1 MTVGLGS
8 GPWTLLVSCS
18 FFVPVPAIV
27 VKSQRQLES
36 ILPYLPLPSLP
47 LSLSTSLASSS
58 TSLAK
63 KERSSGTLCSASS
76 LTLIP
81 AYNRKPSLKLHQKS
95 RSLRNSYLS
104 ATYLAAPSSNDLQQ
118 NHNHSRD
125 YHSNY
130 CYGYNNNND
139 SYYNPNYDASM
150 SPRDTPVLFTFPY
163 PPYGHHFPTSVQVTG
178 NFDEW
183 QRTCY
188 LHKNDVLNRFE
199 TDVQIDLERLTLV
212 KDHEDQ
218 DMKRKERDYE
228 GNLNN
233 IRFLRDVTEEEEK
246 EAHQEEKQRNE
257 VHLKK
262 DEISGDVKPSQD
274 GSVVPPN
281 DHHSVVNGDEHDG
294 DGDYGVVLLQ
304 GEPVTVPSRNKNG
317 DAQLSIDASAMPTS
331 TSSDSLE
338 TVITTATT
346 TTALAPSLS
355 SSRPITIHISTAPSS
370 MTSSA
375 TSSPTTSGHNINNK
389 ANSPSHH
396 NLFSK
401 RNSMIVMP
409 SAPTTAISTSA
420 PALPSTNT
428 PSNVSSKTE
437 KRKTGFWRKLK
448 KVLS

>member
-1 MTVGLGS
+1 M
-8 GPWTLLVSCS
+8 PILLHPCGHHSPD
-18 FFVPVPAIV
+18 FII
-27 VKSQRQLES
+27 ET
-36 ILPYLPLPSLP
+36 PSLFV
-47 LSLSTSLASSS
+47 LM
-58 TSLAK
+58 
-63 KERSSGTLCSASS
+63 
-76 LTLIP
+76 
-81 AYNRKPSLKLHQKS
+81 
-95 RSLRNSYLS
+95 
-104 ATYLAAPSSNDLQQ
+104 

-130 CYGYNNNND
+130 YYYGYNYNND
-139 SYYNPNYDASM
+139 SYYIPNYDASM

-199 TDVQIDLERLTLV
+199 AEVQIDLERLALV
-212 KDHEDQ
+212 KDHEGQ
-218 DMKRKERDYE
+218 DMKRKVVFKFVLDGHNWITDQDQDQERDYE

-233 IRFLRDVTEEEEK
+233 IRFLRDVTDEEEK
-246 EAHQEEKQRNE
+246 EAHQKEKQRSE
-257 VHLKK
+257 EHLKK
-262 DEISGDVKPSQD
+262 DEVSGDAKPSQD
-274 GSVVPPN
+274 GSVVPSDN
-281 DHHSVVNGDEHDG
+281 HHSFVNGDEHDG

-304 GEPVTVPSRNKNG
+304 GEPVTVSSRNKNG
-317 DAQLSIDASAMPTS
+317 DAQPSIDASVMPTS
-331 TSSDSLE
+331 TPSDSLE

-355 SSRPITIHISTAPSS
+355 SSRPTAIYTSTAPSF

-375 TSSPTTSGHNINNK
+375 TSSPTTSDHNISNK
-389 ANSPSHH
+389 VDLASHH
-396 NLFSK
+396 NLISH

-428 PSNVSSKTE
+428 LSNVSSKTE
-437 KRKTGFWRKLK
+437 KCKTGFWRKLK